1 MKKKV
6 KDVKKQE
13 TTVENPQKPP
23 TTKEKTDNKILTFE
37 DLNQLIQ
44 QRPFIKSKNSKLGEI
59 IIEVDGTNLLYISQ
73 RKYGLAFQSLNKNK
87 WVTQR
92 ITSKEQ
98 LQNKFDLIEKFHE
111 LNKEIIHTK
120 KELSG

>member
-13 TTVENPQKPP
+13 TTVENPEKPT
-23 TTKEKTDNKILTFE
+23 TTKEKTDSKVLTFE

-44 QRPFIKSKNSKLGEI
+44 QRPFVKSKNSKLGEI
-59 IIEVDGTNLLYISQ
+59 VIEVDGVNLLYVAQ

>member
-1 MKKKV
+1 MKKEV
-6 KDVKKQE
+6 KNVKKPE
-13 TTVENPQKPP
+13 PTVDSQQKPT
-23 TTKEKTDNKILTFE
+23 TTKEKTDTNILTFE
-37 DLNQLIQ
+37 DLNQLIKQ
-44 QRPFIKSKNSKLGEI
+44 HPFIKSKNSKLGEI
-59 IIEVDGTNLLYISQ
+59 VVEVDGTNLLYVAQ
-73 RKYGLAFQSLNKNK
+73 RKFGLAFQTYNNDH